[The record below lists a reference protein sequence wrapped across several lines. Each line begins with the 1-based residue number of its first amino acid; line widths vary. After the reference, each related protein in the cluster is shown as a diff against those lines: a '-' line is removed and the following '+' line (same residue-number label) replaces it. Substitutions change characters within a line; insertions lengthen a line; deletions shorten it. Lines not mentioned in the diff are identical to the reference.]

1 VLVVLFSKEGI
12 HMSQNKIQSLLVTH
26 LLKHGQIEIKL
37 PDGVILEIGVTQ
49 LTENGQLIKK
59 DDYCWIIA
67 SRENRSAS
75 MDSYNMGLRF
85 EDDKD
90 IIVFEDRF
98 VDQKGETVRRLD
110 VV

>member
-1 VLVVLFSKEGI
+1 
-12 HMSQNKIQSLLVTH
+12 MSSTNKIQHLLVTH

-37 PDGVILEIGVTQ
+37 PDGVVLEIGVTQ
-49 LTENGQLIKK
+49 EGKDGQLEIR

-67 SRENRSAS
+67 SHKNRSAS
-75 MDSYNMGLRF
+75 MDSFNMGLRF

-90 IIVFEDRF
+90 ILVFEDRF
-98 VDQKGETVRRLD
+98 LDDKGEAVRRVD